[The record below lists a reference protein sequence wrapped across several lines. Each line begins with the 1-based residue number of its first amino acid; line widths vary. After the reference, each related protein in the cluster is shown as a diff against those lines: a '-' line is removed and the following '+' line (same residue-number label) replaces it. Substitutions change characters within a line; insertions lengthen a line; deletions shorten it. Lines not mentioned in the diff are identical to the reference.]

1 MALPAALAQLTP
13 ALVRAGV
20 RIGVSEEESNGLPF
34 GVEGLD
40 RLLPDHGL
48 LRGGVVELAV
58 KGSSG
63 LLTSVAL
70 AAVRAV
76 QGEVNGLGS
85 SGVPWCAFVDPSLTL
100 HAPGVA
106 AAGVTL
112 ERLLVVR
119 PSVEALS
126 RVVIRL
132 AESPAFSL
140 VVVDTVGVPGRLLD
154 VPLGTWSRLARRV
167 SMALDGT
174 KRSVVLLT
182 DASVPRPLPLPVAQ
196 RIELERDGEEKLIVR
211 VAKDFRGRVTPARSV
226 VWTRRPPLAEVAAVV
241 KAS

>member
-1 MALPAALAQLTP
+1 MALPNALAQLAP
-13 ALVRAGV
+13 ALMRAGV
-20 RIGVSEEESNGLPF
+20 RLGLSEEQGQGLPL

-48 LRGGVVELAV
+48 HRGGVVELAV
-58 KGSSG
+58 KGPSG

-70 AAVRAV
+70 SAVRAV
-76 QGEVNGLGS
+76 QGEAQGLGS
-85 SGVPWCAFVDPSLTL
+85 GPMPWCAFVDPSSTL
-100 HAPGVA
+100 HAPGVE
-106 AAGVTL
+106 AAGVSL

-154 VPLGTWSRLARRV
+154 VPLGTWARLARRV

-182 DASVPRPLPLPVAQ
+182 DAAVPRPLPLPVAQ

-226 VWTRRPPLAEVAAVV
+226 VWTRRPPLLEALPV